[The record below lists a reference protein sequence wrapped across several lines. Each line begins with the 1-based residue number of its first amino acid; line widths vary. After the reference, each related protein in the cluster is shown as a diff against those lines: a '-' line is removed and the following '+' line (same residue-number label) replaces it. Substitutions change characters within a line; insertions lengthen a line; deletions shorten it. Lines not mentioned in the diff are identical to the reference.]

1 MEMEQDKRQEP
12 DNNSQETQLVESQ
25 RQDANVET
33 TQPEADSGAEE
44 SADEHADEE
53 HVDYSSYSRQELLQV
68 IKDLVKETN
77 FRKVDHVLR
86 EVKPVYDDFREKERT
101 AALSRFKDTGGA
113 EEDFEFKGDETDT
126 AFDATFRL
134 LKDRRAQ
141 YAREQEEKKG
151 DNLRR
156 KEELL
161 VKLRELSDAID
172 SNNQFDAFKELQR
185 EWKSIGPVPGPQAK
199 TLWANYHA
207 LVDRFY
213 DNQSIYFELKELDR
227 RRNLEAKLELCERA
241 EKLADVEMIKDAIRE
256 LNELHHEF
264 KHIGPVPMDEKEAV
278 WQRFKAASDAVY
290 AKRDAYLQNLQ
301 KELGVNLDEKDKLV
315 NEVQEFA
322 TYDSDRIKEWNQK
335 TKEILD
341 IQKRW
346 ETVGGL
352 PRAKAR
358 DVNKRFWGA
367 FKAFFNNK
375 NNFFKKLD
383 EEREN
388 NLTLKNELVQ
398 QALALK
404 ESSDWEKTSNEL
416 KSLQQRWKEIG
427 PVPEKHREKVF
438 REFKE
443 ACDYFFEQRRS
454 QHGRVETEQTE
465 NLKLKEQICEELEQH
480 ANQGTAAPNLMRTLQ
495 DKYNSIGF
503 VPRNSINAIR
513 SRYHEAVEKFVNA
526 IQGYAEDDKNKL
538 MLENQISDLRN
549 DPMAERKI
557 YQKEQAIRKKIS
569 KVENDISLWRN
580 NIEFFGNSSNANK
593 VREEFNEKIQAATD
607 QLKQLKEQLKLIRS
621 V

>member
-1 MEMEQDKRQEP
+1 MEQDKRQEP
-12 DNNSQETQLVESQ
+12 ENSIQEPQLE
-25 RQDANVET
+25 DARRKDAHS
-33 TQPEADSGAEE
+33 EADERDADHGHEE
-44 SADEHADEE
+44 SGDEHADDE
-53 HVDYSSYSRQELLQV
+53 HVDYSGYSRQQLLQV
-68 IKDLVKETN
+68 IKDLVKEGDI
-77 FRKVDHVLR
+77 RKTDHVLR
-86 EVKPVYDDFREKERT
+86 EVKPVYDELREKERT
-101 AALSRFKDTGGA
+101 AALSRFTEGGGTA
-113 EEDFEFKGDETDT
+113 EDFEFKGDETDVS
-126 AFDATFRL
+126 FDATLKL

-141 YAREQEEKKG
+141 YAREQEEKKV

-172 SNNQFDAFKELQR
+172 NNNQFDAFKELQK

-227 RRNLEAKLELCERA
+227 KRNLEAKLELCERA
-241 EKLADVEMIKDAIRE
+241 ERLADVEMIKDAIRE

-264 KHIGPVPMDEKEAV
+264 KHIGPVPIEEKEAV

-290 AKRDAYLQNLQ
+290 AKRDGYLQNLQ
-301 KELGVNLDEKDKLV
+301 KELNVNLGEKEKLAE
-315 NEVQEFA
+315 EVQEFA
-322 TYDSDRIKEWNQK
+322 SYDSDRIKEWNQK

-346 ETVGGL
+346 EIVGGL

-358 DVNKRFWGA
+358 DVNKKFWGA

-388 NLTLKNELVQ
+388 NLRQKNELVQ

-404 ESSDWEKTSNEL
+404 ESSDWDKTSNEL

-427 PVPEKHREKVF
+427 PVPEKQREKVF

-454 QHGRVETEQTE
+454 QHGRIESEQTE
-465 NLKLKEQICEELEQH
+465 NLRLKEQICEELEQH
-480 ANQGTAAPNLMRTLQ
+480 ASQGTAAPNLLRTLQ
-495 DKYNSIGF
+495 DKYSSIGF
-503 VPRNSINAIR
+503 VPRNNINAIR
-513 SRYHEAVEKFVNA
+513 ARYHEAVEKFVNA
-526 IQGYAEDDKNKL
+526 IEGYNEDDKSKL

-569 KVENDISLWRN
+569 RVENDISLWRN
-580 NIEFFGNSSNANK
+580 NLEFFGHSSNADK
-593 VREEFNEKIQAATD
+593 VREEFNEKIQTATE